1 MQHFT
6 ERKTFCFTKE
16 QIKTFQ
22 KLEKRNINISNYVRN
37 SIEEKYCR
45 DFTKKPTV
53 KKRICPFSGQEY

>member
-6 ERKTFCFTKE
+6 ERKTFCFTKD

-22 KLEKRNINISNYVRN
+22 KLESRHIDISNFVRTA
-37 SIEEKYCR
+37 IEEKYSR
-45 DFTKKPTV
+45 DFPNKTTV